1 MEHLLAGAADFSELM
16 KRCPGVTILATS
28 RAPLN
33 VTGERVYPG
42 SPLSTSNSDPSESG
56 VNPGVSDS
64 ARLFLERA
72 RVMNPGFNINA

>member
-1 MEHLLAGAADFSELM
+1 M
-16 KRCPGVTILATS
+16 ATS

-33 VTGERVYPG
+33 VTGESVYPV